1 MKKISPSSVQ
11 MPLRSVFNDAA
22 SPAVDKP
29 QHKASHKK
37 DLHPVSI
44 RVTAEEKTLL
54 LKEAGDQSVASYI
67 RNNLFGESAE
77 ARAKRYNR
85 KTRNPDA
92 DMVMVGQLLG
102 KLGQSEMTQALF
114 ALLLAAES
122 GKAELPDSSLQN
134 LDRAC
139 GQIEEMRDMLII
151 ALGVKPQGQR
161 RR

>member
-1 MKKISPSSVQ
+1 MTKHSFSSQEISLT
-11 MPLRSVFNDAA
+11 PLFNDAA
-22 SPAVDKP
+22 SSVLETPAEDK
-29 QHKASHKK
+29 
-37 DLHPVSI
+37 
-44 RVTAEEKTLL
+44 TEKSSRITVRFTDDEREKLQML
-54 LKEAGDQSVASYI
+54 AGSMAISGYI
-67 RNNLFGESAE
+67 RNRLFGDEE
-77 ARAKRYNR
+77 EIRAKRYR
-85 KTRNPDA
+85 KKRREPTVD
-92 DMVMVGQLLG
+92 VTLLGQLLG
-102 KLGQSEMTQALF
+102 KLGQSEMTKALF